1 MKIIS
6 IINHKGGVGKTTTAA
21 NLAAVLAEN
30 FKVLL
35 VDFDPQAALTTS
47 FKIIPNEKNIY
58 SALLDSVNVE
68 QCIIETQIQNLYII
82 PSTLD
87 LAAAEPQLIGQ
98 IAFERKLKQLLQQLT
113 NFDFVVVD
121 SPPSLGVLTIN
132 AIVAADLLVVPL
144 QCEFLAMKALSHL
157 YKIVE
162 KAKVV
167 NPNLQMKILFTMFDK
182 RSIHSKEIVEET
194 KKFFDTFDT
203 IITKTIKF
211 SYATV
216 EGLPLV
222 KFYQNSEQAEQYK
235 NIVKEV
241 LTLL

>member
-6 IINHKGGVGKTTTAA
+6 IVNHKGGVGKTTTAA
-21 NLAAVLAEN
+21 NLACALAEN
-30 FKVLL
+30 YKILL

-47 FKIIPNEKNIY
+47 LKIIPDEKNVY
-58 SALLDSVNVE
+58 YALLDSVSAKDCIVE
-68 QCIIETQIQNLYII
+68 TKIENLYII

-113 NFDFVVVD
+113 DFDYIIVD

-132 AIVAADLLVVPL
+132 AIVAADLVIVPL
-144 QCEFLAMKALSHL
+144 QCEFLAMKALTHL
-157 YKIVE
+157 NKIVE

-167 NPNLQMKILFTMFDK
+167 NPDLKMRVLFTMFDK
-182 RSIHSKEIVEET
+182 RSIHSKEIIEET
-194 KKFFDTFDT
+194 KKFFETFET

-216 EGLPLV
+216 AGVPLV

-235 NIVKEV
+235 NLSKEV
-241 LTLL
+241 VKQL